1 MTHISTGIERLVVIL
16 AWLALPVGL
25 ICVLDDWLLRPKRQA
40 VAAPQIAADPPLL
53 AFAYRLLPLL
63 VLAAV
68 VRVFLAEQL
77 DLSTVLVVISAVAG
91 LTWAA
96 DALFL
101 GRRRRLA
108 AEAAGKDSA
117 VIPQPRT
124 VDYARSFFPVALAVL
139 LLRAFVFEPF
149 RIPSDSMMPTLLD
162 GDFIVVDK
170 FAYGLRLPVTNT
182 KILAT
187 WQPSRGDV
195 VVFHPPMDPSEA
207 WIKRVVGLPGDHV
220 TVSNDRLVINGK
232 AIPFK
237 LTGRYNDGCYVNMQ
251 LATEE
256 LGTHTHQALLCPVPL
271 EVTPYP
277 LPGCK
282 RSDARGYVCGQDPA
296 PGAEPLAQP
305 QLFDR
310 VVPAGHYLMIG
321 DNRDNSDD
329 GRFWGFVSEQ
339 ELIGKATYIWFDWDI
354 HRAGGPVFSR
364 IGTQIR

>member
-1 MTHISTGIERLVVIL
+1 MLHL
-16 AWLALPVGL
+16 AQIVRALSWLALPVGL
-25 ICVLDDWLLRPKRQA
+25 LCVLDDWLLRPRRQLA
-40 VAAPQIAADPPLL
+40 SAPGLVADPRALSL
-53 AFAYRLLPLL
+53 AYGLLPILIA
-63 VLAAV
+63 AAV
-68 VRVFLAEQL
+68 VHLFLLEQL
-77 DLSTVLVVISAVAG
+77 DFSAVLVIIAAITG
-91 LTWAA
+91 LIWAA
-96 DALFL
+96 DALLL
-101 GRRRRLA
+101 GPLRRRA
-108 AEAAGKDSA
+108 ARAAGKD
-117 VIPQPRT
+117 PQALPEPRT
-124 VDYARSFFPVALAVL
+124 VDYARSFFPLALAVL
-139 LLRAFVFEPF
+139 LIRAFVFEPF
-149 RIPSDSMMPTLLD
+149 RIPSDSMMPTLRD

-182 KILAT
+182 KILDT

-220 TVSNDRLVINGK
+220 TVSNDRLVVNGK
-232 AIPFK
+232 AMPFK
-237 LTGRYNDGCYVNMQ
+237 VTGRYNDGCYVNMQ

-305 QLFDR
+305 PVFDR

-339 ELIGKATYIWFDWDI
+339 ALIGKATYIWFDWDI